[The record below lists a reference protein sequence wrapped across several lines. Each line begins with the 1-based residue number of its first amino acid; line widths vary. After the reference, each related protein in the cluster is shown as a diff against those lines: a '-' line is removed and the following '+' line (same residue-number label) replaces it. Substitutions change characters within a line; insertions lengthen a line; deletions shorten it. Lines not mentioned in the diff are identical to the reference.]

1 MQLLCINCLYHYHVL
16 RQKFCVIRHTLNVY
30 FRVLV
35 WMITIIRTTS
45 IVIFG
50 TALNIVTLLHT
61 DKKIN
66 FSKFDISGHRVENFR
81 QFLKCKKY
89 NILLGFDRSKFSLL
103 PCWEYR
109 WTSVLCFKPD
119 ILTMSIFF
127 KFASKRAD
135 MFSDLCSTLSPF
147 DHLCFFW
154 VFPNFTDDNNKTY
167 IMTYSITW

>member
-50 TALNIVTLLHT
+50 TTLNIVTLLHT
-61 DKKIN
+61 DKKKIN

-135 MFSDLCSTLSPF
+135 
-147 DHLCFFW
+147 
-154 VFPNFTDDNNKTY
+154 NNKTY